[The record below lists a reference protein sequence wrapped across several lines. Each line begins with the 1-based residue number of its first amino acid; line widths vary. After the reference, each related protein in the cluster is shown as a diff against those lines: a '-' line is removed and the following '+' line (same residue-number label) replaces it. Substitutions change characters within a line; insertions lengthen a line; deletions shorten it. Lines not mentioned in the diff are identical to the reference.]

1 MLSIDRFLSS
11 KRDFRFFSSI
21 LLICW
26 PLKPLINLFFT
37 SLYERNI
44 LSKKTL
50 LLTICSVKWEK
61 TWKFH
66 FYKLLFDAPSRF
78 CQGMRQMKQDAEKS
92 STFRFGLFV
101 KSLKSRKSCKFN
113 VKKKQDRK
121 IIRENAMVF
130 VLYDFT
136 SKIAWFL
143 SVVKKSW
150 KLCFSVIY

>member
-26 PLKPLINLFFT
+26 PLKPLINLFFK
-37 SLYERNI
+37 ERNI

-101 KSLKSRKSCKFN
+101 KSLKSRKKVHFTNKTSNYNFN
-113 VKKKQDRK
+113 LSKKKIVNFSRIYNFNYTEKNK
-121 IIRENAMVF
+121 I
-130 VLYDFT
+130 
-136 SKIAWFL
+136 
-143 SVVKKSW
+143 VK
-150 KLCFSVIY
+150 